1 MYRLGVST
9 FLALRPF
16 STVPHVVLT
25 PTVALFSL
33 LRYSCNSSPLM
44 HCHGNIFEDS
54 GLRTVVVD
62 SNELDLPGALGCAD
76 VQ

>member
-1 MYRLGVST
+1 M
-9 FLALRPF
+9 
-16 STVPHVVLT
+16 LT

-33 LRYSCNSSPLM
+33 LRCSCNSSPLI

-62 SNELDLPGALGCAD
+62 SSELDLPGALGCAD

>member
-1 MYRLGVST
+1 MYELGVST
-9 FLALRPF
+9 FLVLRPL

-33 LRYSCNSSPLM
+33 RLCSCNSSPLL
-44 HCHGNIFEDS
+44 HCHGNIFEDG
-54 GLRTVVVD
+54 GLRTVVMD
-62 SNELDLPGALGCAD
+62 SNELDLPGTLGCAD